1 MDKGDMLKLVGGV
14 SSATVRRGS
23 NPPLLPP
30 RVPDPETAILEE
42 DISHNQCL
50 QDVSTANWDAFSTM
64 DPTNQNSE
72 PAPCCQ
78 SPMFEFEF
86 KYTTQNARFEP
97 TNQVKLNYN
106 PILPHSEPPDDQTH
120 ISSPTNSAPN
130 LELFPEEFEQDAHS
144 FQSTRSF
151 PAADPMSHC
160 HDNRIADKNL
170 EFTSLV
176 NLESE
181 ESKMPEILSGKTA
194 GKRILKPLTSVP
206 EDYCPPKKPKWS
218 STSSKDSFN
227 LSPQTDQSDSRIY
240 NFNQSNRST
249 SEAVPPI
256 AAKLKPLLSFPS
268 ESQIETDQSDHSVR
282 SQGDQSDS
290 PHQSGDQFKSLP
302 VCSTE
307 KNSQR
312 HGMHMAHKSWYG
324 SIVAH
329 SANREL
335 LVQSHDGGKN
345 SQSLSICDAE
355 NKCQPHR
362 IHMTHKSSQ
371 ENIVVRSTNLKPSL
385 WQNYEGEKS
394 QNLPLGSLD
403 NDERQHGMGVA
414 HSVSP
419 ESSVWAHD
427 NRKNSQDDIVS
438 DLLLDSLSE
447 ASDPYFSQGLDDSL
461 WDIKIDQLDEF
472 PGESSQSDSSVMH
485 RREPQFAAAFDQ
497 SDSRVQLQTN
507 QAAPSHS
514 TLTNQSSLNVQ
525 MQTNQS
531 VPLPSTLTN
540 QSDPSI
546 QFQIHQS
553 DFRSVADPQPC
564 IGKRKVTPALMRKS
578 KRAFNCPYT
587 QSTVQE
593 ETHTSANVV
602 AQPTHSRSS
611 RGTFK
616 VPLQTSGGVGSF
628 APEGGGSESP
638 MCGPLRFPSCAEVS
652 SCPTPHRH
660 TVIPHSFTSA
670 HQYRQVL
677 TIAIRGTCMCGQ
689 IL

>member
-1 MDKGDMLKLVGGV
+1 MLKLVGGV

-30 RVPDPETAILEE
+30 RVPDPETAIFEE
-42 DISHNQCL
+42 NISHNQCL
-50 QDVSTANWDAFSTM
+50 QDVSTVNCDAFSTM

-97 TNQVKLNYN
+97 TNQVKLDFN
-106 PILPHSEPPDDQTH
+106 PILPRSEPPDDQTQS
-120 ISSPTNSAPN
+120 SSPTNSAPN

-194 GKRILKPLTSVP
+194 GKRVLKPLTSVP
-206 EDYCPPKKPKWS
+206 EDYCPQKKPKWS
-218 STSSKDSFN
+218 STGSKDSFN
-227 LSPQTDQSDSRIY
+227 LSPQTDQSNSRIC

-249 SEAVPPI
+249 SEVVPPI

-268 ESQIETDQSDHSVR
+268 ESQIEADQSDHSVR
-282 SQGDQSDS
+282 TQSDQSCS
-290 PHQSGDQFKSLP
+290 PPQSGDQFKSLP

-307 KNSQR
+307 KDSQR
-312 HGMHMAHKSWYG
+312 HGMHMAHKSSYG
-324 SIVAH
+324 SITAH

-335 LVQSHDGGKN
+335 LVQSHYGGKN
-345 SQSLSICDAE
+345 SQSLSVCDAE

-362 IHMTHKSSQ
+362 IHTTHKSSQ
-371 ENIVVRSTNLKPSL
+371 ENIIARSTNLKPSL
-385 WQNYEGEKS
+385 WQNYEGKRS
-394 QNLPLGSLD
+394 QTLSVGSLD
-403 NDERQHGMGVA
+403 NDERQRGMGVA

-419 ESSVWAHD
+419 ESSVWAHND
-427 NRKNSQDDIVS
+427 RKDSQDNIVS

-472 PGESSQSDSSVMH
+472 SGESSQWDSSIMH

-497 SDSRVQLQTN
+497 SDSRVQMQSN
-507 QAAPSHS
+507 QAAPSH
-514 TLTNQSSLNVQ
+514 
-525 MQTNQS
+525 
-531 VPLPSTLTN
+531 STLTN

-593 ETHTSANVV
+593 EAHTSANVV
-602 AQPTHSRSS
+602 AQPTHSRPS

-628 APEGGGSESP
+628 VPEGVGSDSP

-660 TVIPHSFTSA
+660 TVIPHCFTSA

-677 TIAIRGTCMCGQ
+677 TIAIRGTCMCRQ